1 VIAEIR
7 AGTQRNGKASTY
19 TLGVYDTEGVEAI
32 SP

>member
-7 AGTQRNGKASTY
+7 AETHRSIKASTR
-19 TLGVYDTEGVEAI
+19 VRDIYDAEGVEAI